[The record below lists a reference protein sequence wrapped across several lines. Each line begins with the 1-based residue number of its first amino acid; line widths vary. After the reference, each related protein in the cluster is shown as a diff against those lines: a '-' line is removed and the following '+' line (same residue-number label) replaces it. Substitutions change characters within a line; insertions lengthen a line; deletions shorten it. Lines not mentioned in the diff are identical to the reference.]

1 MLLLSERFSPLLAIS
16 SVLVFS
22 VEAFCDESPDC
33 LAEALEDD
41 EPELDEFEA
50 EEFEVDAPEDAELS
64 FLELRAADDEP
75 EVDWLPCMAGEVRL
89 ALSTGSSSSVQSLR
103 GLSLSVMAHASSPC
117 RPQPYCRH
125 GDGPGHGPT
134 GLCFNFKAARLA
146 QWY

>member
-1 MLLLSERFSPLLAIS
+1 M
-16 SVLVFS
+16 LVFS
-22 VEAFCDESPDC
+22 VEAFCDESTDC

-41 EPELDEFEA
+41 ELELDEFEA

-125 GDGPGHGPT
+125 GDDPGHGPT